1 MATSSTPDMGN
12 QIGYSVTD
20 GNDIGGAAT
29 VKLGV
34 WGATPIARSALSTVP
49 VASIPVN
56 TTLSTGSIAATSTD
70 FWGFAGSAQLNNLIT
85 TVRALAYNALQQ
97 GWSASA

>member
-12 QIGYSVTD
+12 QIGYSITD

-29 VKLGV
+29 VLLGV
-34 WGATPIARSALSTVP
+34 WGATPIARSALSTVA
-49 VASIPVN
+49 VASIPTN
-56 TTLSTGSIAATSTD
+56 ATLSTGDSATSTD